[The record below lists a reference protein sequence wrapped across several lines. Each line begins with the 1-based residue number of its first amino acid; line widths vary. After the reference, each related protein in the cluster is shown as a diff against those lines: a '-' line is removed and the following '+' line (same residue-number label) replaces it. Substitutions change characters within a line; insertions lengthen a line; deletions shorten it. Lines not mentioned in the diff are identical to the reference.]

1 MTRYGPNSSNDYD
14 GHRLAPA
21 HRNRDVLDAN
31 GNRITPENA
40 LVKYLD
46 AGSLDEAEFD
56 ETAFEF
62 DRGKRGVHGS
72 GIKMLDHAGIA
83 ALGEAE
89 PHLGRRIALIDG
101 GHGLYFQPR
110 ARRSSAAD

>member
-1 MTRYGPNSSNDYD
+1 MGPHPSDDYD

-21 HRNRDVLDAN
+21 HRNRNVLDAN

-40 LVKYLD
+40 LMEHLD

-56 ETAFEF
+56 ETALQL
-62 DRGKRGVHGS
+62 DRGKRGVHLS
-72 GIKMLDHAGIA
+72 GIKMLDHTGIA

-101 GHGLYFQPR
+101 CHGLYFQPL
-110 ARRSSAAD
+110 AQRSSAAS